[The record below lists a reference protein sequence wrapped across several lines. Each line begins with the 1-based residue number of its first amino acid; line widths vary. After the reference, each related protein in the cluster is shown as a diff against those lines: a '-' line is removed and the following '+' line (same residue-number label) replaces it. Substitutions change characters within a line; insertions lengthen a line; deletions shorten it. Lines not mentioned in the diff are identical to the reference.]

1 MIGLVL
7 ATILTKMYRRR
18 DLAPFRSPRSI
29 SFASC
34 CYNDRQVSPLNT
46 DMQCSWREM
55 KHVAQL
61 YIMYMGIYM
70 GIYIWVYIG
79 PLLNK
84 QIEIRTKFA
93 LLCLFIYI

>member
-1 MIGLVL
+1 MIGHVL

-55 KHVAQL
+55 KHVVSLKGLL
-61 YIMYMGIYM
+61 YIMYGYIYGHIYM
-70 GIYIWVYIG
+70 DIYSSTFV
-79 PLLNK
+79 
-84 QIEIRTKFA
+84 E
-93 LLCLFIYI
+93 